1 MSISAEHIL
10 AAALALALAGCGEAE
25 RQAPAGPE
33 RTARPPV
40 EVAPQP
46 APEPAKQA
54 AEPSPQAGDGAAD
67 VLKRYYALIGERR
80 YEEARAL
87 RETGSRAPT
96 GDQFAANFDKY
107 AEHRATIGT
116 PSLVAEAGD
125 WLYVEVPVQTYGK
138 LKTGAAFGSAGTVTL
153 RRRKSGGQW
162 RIHTSG

>member
-1 MSISAEHIL
+1 MP
-10 AAALALALAGCGEAE
+10 
-25 RQAPAGPE
+25 RQAVEKAPA
-33 RTARPPV
+33 
-40 EVAPQP
+40 P
-46 APEPAKQA
+46 APEPVQQA
-54 AEPSPQAGDGAAD
+54 PKPSKADGGAAD

-96 GDQFAANFDKY
+96 ADAFAANFEKY

-116 PSLVAEAGD
+116 PSLVAEGGD

-138 LKTGAAFGSAGTVTL
+138 LKSGAAFGSAGTVTL
-153 RRRKSGGQW
+153 RRRKSGGEW